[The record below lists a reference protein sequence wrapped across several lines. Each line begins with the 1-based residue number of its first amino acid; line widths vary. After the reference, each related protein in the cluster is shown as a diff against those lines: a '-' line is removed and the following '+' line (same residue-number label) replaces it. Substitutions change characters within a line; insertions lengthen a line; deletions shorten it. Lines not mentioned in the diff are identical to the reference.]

1 MINMLRWGFLFL
13 FCTWEIVL
21 YGADIYSLLVAIG
34 HLRNCELPTQRPQQN
49 SNTMASV
56 ISHVKDAA
64 HTAHAH
70 VAALLSH
77 NQAKPGDKLP
87 LNETVKETDAT
98 TPITLAPS
106 GKNIFVRHICPAP
119 PLPLLLFP
127 SLSSLPLISLFS
139 CARITLTISF
149 FSHFLSNY
157 EIGWR
162 AWGFHAYVPLAG
174 AGIHREVRRVQG
186 EGDQRNSHRLRE

>member
-1 MINMLRWGFLFL
+1 M
-13 FCTWEIVL
+13 T
-21 YGADIYSLLVAIG
+21 
-34 HLRNCELPTQRPQQN
+34 
-49 SNTMASV
+49 SV

-119 PLPLLLFP
+119 VPTLAFRHCLRSLLPCTQNADEFF
-127 SLSSLPLISLFS
+127 LI
-139 CARITLTISF
+139 LTFCGPIMK
-149 FSHFLSNY
+149 L
-157 EIGWR
+157 GWR
-162 AWGFHAYVPLAG
+162 AWGIHAYVPLAG

>member
-106 GKNIFVRHICPAP
+106 GKNIFVRHICPARLP
-119 PLPLLLFP
+119 PPPPPCPCPSSPAFRHFP
-127 SLSSLPLISLFS
+127 S
-139 CARITLTISF
+139 
-149 FSHFLSNY
+149 SHC
-157 EIGWR
+157 
-162 AWGFHAYVPLAG
+162 FHARAK
-174 AGIHREVRRVQG
+174 R
-186 EGDQRNSHRLRE
+186 